1 MARRPEGQVLER
13 HWKSGRGYALR
24 FRAYGERQYLTL
36 GLETEGW
43 DRRRAEEELANVMAD
58 VRRGIW
64 TPPAR
69 RARRG
74 GTAEEAAGAMP
85 TFGSFARSLMAAR
98 KAEMSEANY
107 AYKENALAHL
117 LPYFGEWPLHEID
130 IQAVDAFRGHMVEV
144 SEARRRARES
154 GQPMR
159 NEWGQ
164 ALRPLSPATINK
176 TIDTL
181 QWVLSVA
188 VEYRYIAEN
197 PAAGRRRRLRA
208 KRPAP
213 VHLDSVEQIAA
224 LLEAAGQLDRDK
236 RWLTNDRR
244 PIIATLLLAG
254 PRAGELCNLRWRD
267 IDLANG
273 RISIG
278 RSKTQAGLREIV
290 LLPLLRD
297 ELSAH
302 KAHAYRSDPDDPVFP
317 TGTGGHRDKDNL
329 RNRILASAVKR
340 ADKLLEER
348 RQTPLP
354 HGVTPH
360 KLRHTFASILIATGE
375 DPASVMAQLGHT
387 DPKFTLRVYTHIM
400 RRGPAERARLKALVD
415 GESIKVVERVT
426 SEGPDNDGRRV
437 VHPA

>member
-1 MARRPEGQVLER
+1 MARRSEGQVLER

-36 GLETEGW
+36 GSETEGW
-43 DRRRAEEELANVMAD
+43 NRNRAEEELANVMAD

-64 TPPAR
+64 VPPTRRPR
-69 RARRG
+69 RAG
-74 GTAEEAAGAMP
+74 EAETADGMP
-85 TFGSFARSLMAAR
+85 TFDSFARSLMTAR
-98 KAEMSEANY
+98 KGEMSEANY
-107 AYKENALAHL
+107 AYKQNALAHI
-117 LPYFGEWPLHEID
+117 LPYFEGWLLHQID
-130 IQAVDAFRGHMVEV
+130 IQAVDAFRGHMIEV

-154 GQPMR
+154 GEPMR

-188 VEYRYIAEN
+188 VEYRYISEN

-213 VHLDSVEQIAA
+213 VHLDSVEQIAT

-267 IDLANG
+267 VDLANG
-273 RISIG
+273 RIRIG

-302 KAHAYRSDPDDPVFP
+302 KARAYRSGPDDPVFP

-340 ADKLLEER
+340 ADELLEQHG
-348 RQTPLP
+348 QTPLP

-400 RRGPAERARLKALVD
+400 RRGTAERARLKALVT
-415 GESIKVVERVT
+415 GES
-426 SEGPDNDGRRV
+426 N
-437 VHPA
+437 

>member
-1 MARRPEGQVLER
+1 MLTDREVTEVARRSEGQVLER

-36 GLETEGW
+36 GSETEGW
-43 DRRRAEEELANVMAD
+43 NRSRAEEELANVMAD

-64 TPPAR
+64 VPPTRRPR
-69 RARRG
+69 RAG
-74 GTAEEAAGAMP
+74 AEEEADAMP
-85 TFGSFARSLMAAR
+85 TFDSFARSLMAAR
-98 KAEMSEANY
+98 KGEMSEANY
-107 AYKENALAHL
+107 AYKENALAHV
-117 LPYFGEWPLHEID
+117 LPYFDGWPLHEID
-130 IQAVDAFRGHMVEV
+130 IQAVDAFRAHMVEV

-154 GQPMR
+154 GEPMR

-188 VEYRYIAEN
+188 VEYRYISEN

-213 VHLDSVEQIAA
+213 VHLDSVEQIAT

-244 PIIATLLLAG
+244 PIIATLLFAG

-267 IDLANG
+267 VDLANG
-273 RISIG
+273 RIRIG

-302 KAHAYRSDPDDPVFP
+302 KARAYRSGPDDPVFP

-340 ADKLLEER
+340 ADQLLEER
-348 RQTPLP
+348 NRTPLP
-354 HGVTPH
+354 RGVTPH

-400 RRGPAERARLKALVD
+400 RRGPAERAQLKALVSGD
-415 GESIKVVERVT
+415 SIELAELATPEQDV
-426 SEGPDNDGRRV
+426 RR
-437 VHPA
+437 

>member
-13 HWKSGRGYALR
+13 LWKSGRGYALR

-36 GLETEGW
+36 GPETEGW

-64 TPPAR
+64 TPPTR
-69 RARRG
+69 RARRTG
-74 GTAEEAAGAMP
+74 AAEASDAMP
-85 TFGSFARSLMAAR
+85 TFDSFARSLMAAR
-98 KAEMSEANY
+98 QSEMSEANY
-107 AYKENALAHL
+107 AYKENALAHI
-117 LPYFGEWPLHEID
+117 LPYFGDWLLHEID

-144 SEARRRARES
+144 SEARRRARDS

-159 NEWGQ
+159 NEGGQ

-213 VHLDSVEQIAA
+213 VHLDSVEQIAT
-224 LLEAAGQLDRDK
+224 LLEAAGQRDRDK

-244 PIIATLLLAG
+244 PIIATLLFAG

-267 IDLANG
+267 VDLANG
-273 RISIG
+273 RIRIAAPRLRPGCG
-278 RSKTQAGLREIV
+278 RSSCSPSCATNSQ
-290 LLPLLRD
+290 
-297 ELSAH
+297 
-302 KAHAYRSDPDDPVFP
+302 P
-317 TGTGGHRDKDNL
+317 TRRAPT
-329 RNRILASAVKR
+329 AVAPTIR
-340 ADKLLEER
+340 CS
-348 RQTPLP
+348 PP
-354 HGVTPH
+354 
-360 KLRHTFASILIATGE
+360 
-375 DPASVMAQLGHT
+375 
-387 DPKFTLRVYTHIM
+387 
-400 RRGPAERARLKALVD
+400 GPAGTATRTTYATASSPRPSGEPTSCSKSAARRPCRMASLP
-415 GESIKVVERVT
+415 T
-426 SEGPDNDGRRV
+426 SCATPSPRS
-437 VHPA
+437 

>member
-1 MARRPEGQVLER
+1 VARRPEGQVLER

-24 FRAYGERQYLTL
+24 FRAFGERQYLTL
-36 GLETEGW
+36 GLETDGW

-64 TPPAR
+64 TPPTR
-69 RARRG
+69 RARRAG
-74 GTAEEAAGAMP
+74 AAEAADAMP
-85 TFGSFARSLMAAR
+85 TFDSFARSLMAAR
-98 KAEMSEANY
+98 KGEMSEANR
-107 AYKENALAHL
+107 AYKENALAHV
-117 LPYFGEWPLHEID
+117 LPYFGDWPLHEID

-144 SEARRRARES
+144 SEARRRARDS

-188 VEYRYIAEN
+188 VEYRYISEN

-213 VHLDSVEQIAA
+213 VHLDSVEQIAT

-236 RWLTNDRR
+236 RRLTSDRR

-267 IDLANG
+267 VDLANG
-273 RISIG
+273 RIRIG

-302 KAHAYRSDPDDPVFP
+302 KARAYRSGPDDPVFP

-340 ADKLLEER
+340 ADKLLEAR
-348 RQTPLP
+348 GQTPLP

-400 RRGPAERARLKALVD
+400 RRGSAERARLTALVN
-415 GESIKVVERVT
+415 GEEIEAVELHTTEREV
-426 SEGPDNDGRRV
+426 RR
-437 VHPA
+437 

>member
-1 MARRPEGQVLER
+1 VARRPEGQVLER

-64 TPPAR
+64 TPPTR
-69 RARRG
+69 RARRAG
-74 GTAEEAAGAMP
+74 AGEESDAMP
-85 TFGSFARSLMAAR
+85 TFDSFARSLMAAR
-98 KAEMSEANY
+98 KGEMSEANR
-107 AYKENALAHL
+107 AYKENALAHV
-117 LPYFGEWPLHEID
+117 LPYFGDWPLHEID

-144 SEARRRARES
+144 SEARRRARDS
-154 GQPMR
+154 GEPMR

-213 VHLDSVEQIAA
+213 VHLDSVEQIAT

-236 RWLTNDRR
+236 RWLTNDRQ

-267 IDLANG
+267 VDLANG
-273 RISIG
+273 RIRIG
-278 RSKTQAGLREIV
+278 RSKTQAGMREIV

-302 KAHAYRSDPDDPVFP
+302 KARAYCSGPDDPVFP

-329 RNRILASAVKR
+329 RNRILASAAKR
-340 ADKLLEER
+340 ADQLLEER
-348 RQTPLP
+348 GQTPLP
-354 HGVTPH
+354 RGVTPH

-400 RRGPAERARLKALVD
+400 RRGPAERARLKALVNGD
-415 GESIKVVERVT
+415 PIEPVELFTER
-426 SEGPDNDGRRV
+426 GA
-437 VHPA
+437 HQ

>member
-24 FRAYGERQYLTL
+24 FRAFGERQYLTL

-64 TPPAR
+64 TPSRR
-69 RARRG
+69 RARR
-74 GTAEEAAGAMP
+74 AAAAEAADAMP
-85 TFGSFARSLMAAR
+85 TFDSFARSLMAAR
-98 KAEMSEANY
+98 KGEMSEANY
-107 AYKENALAHL
+107 AYKENALTHI
-117 LPYFGEWPLHEID
+117 LPYFGDWPLHEID

-154 GQPMR
+154 GEPMR

-188 VEYRYIAEN
+188 VEYRYISEN

-213 VHLDSVEQIAA
+213 VHLDSVEQIST

-267 IDLANG
+267 VDLANG
-273 RISIG
+273 RIRIG

-290 LLPLLRD
+290 LLPLLSD

-302 KAHAYRSDPDDPVFP
+302 KARAYRSGPDDPVFP

-340 ADKLLEER
+340 ADELLEER
-348 RQTPLP
+348 GQTPLP

-400 RRGPAERARLKALVD
+400 RRGPAERARLKALVNGAG
-415 GESIKVVERVT
+415 GELGELPS
-426 SEGPDNDGRRV
+426 PDWEAQAGDGRC
-437 VHPA
+437 P

>member
-1 MARRPEGQVLER
+1 VLTDQEVTEVARRSEGQVVER

-36 GLETEGW
+36 GPETEGW
-43 DRRRAEEELANVMAD
+43 NRRRAEEELANVMAD

-64 TPPAR
+64 VPPTRRPR
-69 RARRG
+69 RAG
-74 GTAEEAAGAMP
+74 AAAEAADAMP
-85 TFGSFARSLMAAR
+85 TFGSFARTLMAAR
-98 KAEMSEANY
+98 KGEMSEANY
-107 AYKENALAHL
+107 AYKENALAHV
-117 LPYFGEWPLHEID
+117 LPYFGSWLLHEID

-144 SEARRRARES
+144 SEARRCARES
-154 GQPMR
+154 GEPMR

-213 VHLDSVEQIAA
+213 VHLDSVEQIAT

-254 PRAGELCNLRWRD
+254 LRAGELCSLRWRD
-267 IDLANG
+267 VDLANG
-273 RISIG
+273 RIRIG

-302 KAHAYRSDPDDPVFP
+302 KARAYRSGPDDPVFP

-340 ADKLLEER
+340 ADELLEAR
-348 RQTPLP
+348 GQTPLP
-354 HGVTPH
+354 RGVTPH

-387 DPKFTLRVYTHIM
+387 DPKFTLRVYTHMM
-400 RRGPAERARLKALVD
+400 RRGSAERARLKALVNGD
-415 GESIKVVERVT
+415 QIELGERPTPER
-426 SEGPDNDGRRV
+426 EMQ
-437 VHPA
+437 

>member
-1 MARRPEGQVLER
+1 
-13 HWKSGRGYALR
+13 
-24 FRAYGERQYLTL
+24 
-36 GLETEGW
+36 
-43 DRRRAEEELANVMAD
+43 
-58 VRRGIW
+58 
-64 TPPAR
+64 
-69 RARRG
+69 
-74 GTAEEAAGAMP
+74 MP
-85 TFGSFARSLMAAR
+85 TFGSFAQSLMAAR
-98 KAEMSEANY
+98 KSEMSEANY
-107 AYKENALAHL
+107 AYKENALAHVV
-117 LPYFGEWPLHEID
+117 PYFGSWPLHEID

-159 NEWGQ
+159 NEWDQ

-181 QWVLSVA
+181 QWVISVA
-188 VEYRYIAEN
+188 VEYRYISEN

-213 VHLDSVEQIAA
+213 VHLDSVEQIAT

-236 RWLTNDRR
+236 RWLTDDRR

-302 KAHAYRSDPDDPVFP
+302 KARAYRSGPDDPVFP

-340 ADKLLEER
+340 ADELLEER
-348 RQTPLP
+348 GHTPLP
-354 HGVTPH
+354 RGVTPH

-400 RRGPAERARLKALVD
+400 RRGKDERERLKALVN
-415 GESIKVVERVT
+415 GESIESAESVSPEPEILR
-426 SEGPDNDGRRV
+426 
-437 VHPA
+437 

>member
-1 MARRPEGQVLER
+1 MAHRSEGQVLER

-24 FRAYGERQYLTL
+24 FRAYGERRYLTL

-43 DRRRAEEELANVMAD
+43 NRRRAAEELANVMAD

-64 TPPAR
+64 TPPSR
-69 RARRG
+69 RPRHIG
-74 GTAEEAAGAMP
+74 AAGKELAGTP

-98 KAEMSEANY
+98 KSEMSEANY
-107 AYKENALAHL
+107 RYKENALVHI
-117 LPYFGEWPLHEID
+117 LPYFGSWLLPEID
-130 IQAVDAFRGHMVEV
+130 IEAVDAFRAHMVEV

-188 VEYRYIAEN
+188 LEYRHISEN
-197 PAAGRRRRLRA
+197 PAVGRRRRLRA

-213 VHLDSVEQIAA
+213 VHLDSVEQIAT

-236 RWLTNDRR
+236 RWLTSDRR

-254 PRAGELCNLRWRD
+254 PRASELCNLCWRD
-267 IDLANG
+267 VDLAAG
-273 RISIG
+273 RIRIG

-302 KAHAYRSDPDDPVFP
+302 KARAYRNGPDDPVFP

-329 RNRILASAVKR
+329 RNRILAAAVKR
-340 ADKLLEER
+340 ANQLLEAR
-348 RQTPLP
+348 GRTPLP

-375 DPASVMAQLGHT
+375 DPASVIAQLGHT

-400 RRGPAERARLKALVD
+400 RRGPVERAQLKALVNGD
-415 GESIKVVERVT
+415 SIELKELAT
-426 SEGPDNDGRRV
+426 AG
-437 VHPA
+437 

>member
-1 MARRPEGQVLER
+1 VLER

-64 TPPAR
+64 TPPPR

-74 GTAEEAAGAMP
+74 GAADAADAMP
-85 TFGSFARSLMAAR
+85 TFDSFARSLMAAR
-98 KAEMSEANY
+98 KGEMSEANY
-107 AYKENALAHL
+107 AYKENALAHI
-117 LPYFGEWPLHEID
+117 LPYFGDWLLHEID

-176 TIDTL
+176 AIDTL

-188 VEYRYIAEN
+188 VEYRYISEN

-208 KRPAP
+208 KRPPP
-213 VHLDSVEQIAA
+213 VHLDSVEQIAT

-244 PIIATLLLAG
+244 AIIATLLLAG

-267 IDLANG
+267 VDLANG
-273 RISIG
+273 RIRIA

-302 KAHAYRSDPDDPVFP
+302 KARAYRSGPDDPVFP

-340 ADKLLEER
+340 ADQLLEER
-348 RQTPLP
+348 GHTPLP
-354 HGVTPH
+354 RGVTPH

-400 RRGPAERARLKALVD
+400 RRGPAERARLKALVN
-415 GESIKVVERVT
+415 GEEIEPVELST
-426 SEGPDNDGRRV
+426 TESE
-437 VHPA
+437 AQQ

>member
-1 MARRPEGQVLER
+1 VTEVARRPEGQVLER

-36 GLETEGW
+36 GPETEGW
-43 DRRRAEEELANVMAD
+43 DHRRAEEELANVMAD

-64 TPPAR
+64 TPPTR
-69 RARRG
+69 RARRVG
-74 GTAEEAAGAMP
+74 AEEAADAMP
-85 TFGSFARSLMAAR
+85 TFDSFARSLMAAR
-98 KAEMSEANY
+98 KGEMSEANR
-107 AYKENALAHL
+107 AYKENALAHV
-117 LPYFGEWPLHEID
+117 LPYFGDWALHEID

-144 SEARRRARES
+144 SEARRRARDS
-154 GQPMR
+154 GEAMR

-188 VEYRYIAEN
+188 VEYRYISEN

-208 KRPAP
+208 KRPVP
-213 VHLDSVEQIAA
+213 VHLDSVEQIAT

-267 IDLANG
+267 VDLANG
-273 RISIG
+273 RIRIG

-290 LLPLLRD
+290 LLPLLHD

-302 KAHAYRSDPDDPVFP
+302 KARAYRSGPDDPVFP

-329 RNRILASAVKR
+329 RNRILTSAVKR
-340 ADKLLEER
+340 ADQLLEER
-348 RQTPLP
+348 GQTPLP
-354 HGVTPH
+354 RGVTPH

-400 RRGPAERARLKALVD
+400 RRGPAERARLKALVNGD
-415 GESIKVVERVT
+415 PIELAESAMSER
-426 SEGPDNDGRRV
+426 EARK
-437 VHPA
+437 

>member
-1 MARRPEGQVLER
+1 VTEVARRPEGQVLER

-24 FRAYGERQYLTL
+24 FCAYGERQYLTL

-64 TPPAR
+64 APPTR

-74 GTAEEAAGAMP
+74 GAPEEADAVP

-98 KAEMSEANY
+98 KGEMSEANR
-107 AYKENALAHL
+107 AYKENALAHI
-117 LPYFGEWPLHEID
+117 LPYFGDWALHEID

-154 GQPMR
+154 GEPMR

-164 ALRPLSPATINK
+164 VLRPLSPATINK

-213 VHLDSVEQIAA
+213 VHLDSVEQIAT

-267 IDLANG
+267 VDLANG
-273 RISIG
+273 RIRIG

-302 KAHAYRSDPDDPVFP
+302 KARAYRSGPDDPVFP

-340 ADKLLEER
+340 ADELLEER
-348 RQTPLP
+348 GQMPLP

-400 RRGPAERARLKALVD
+400 RRGPAERARLKALVSGD
-415 GESIKVVERVT
+415 PVEPVELSTER
-426 SEGPDNDGRRV
+426 EA
-437 VHPA
+437 HQ

>member
-1 MARRPEGQVLER
+1 VTRRPDGQVLER

-64 TPPAR
+64 TPPTR
-69 RARRG
+69 RVRRVG
-74 GTAEEAAGAMP
+74 AAEASDAMP
-85 TFGSFARSLMAAR
+85 TFDSFARSLMAAR
-98 KAEMSEANY
+98 KGEMSEANC
-107 AYKENALAHL
+107 AYKKNALAHV
-117 LPYFGEWPLHEID
+117 LPYFGDWPLHEID

-144 SEARRRARES
+144 SEARRRARDS
-154 GQPMR
+154 GEPMR
-159 NEWGQ
+159 NDWGQ

-188 VEYRYIAEN
+188 VEYRYISEN

-213 VHLDSVEQIAA
+213 VHLDSVEQIAT

-236 RWLTNDRR
+236 RWLTNDRQ

-254 PRAGELCNLRWRD
+254 PRAGELCDLRWRD
-267 IDLANG
+267 VDLANG
-273 RISIG
+273 RIRIG

-302 KAHAYRSDPDDPVFP
+302 KARAYCSGPDDPVFP

-348 RQTPLP
+348 AQTPLP

-387 DPKFTLRVYTHIM
+387 DPKFTLRVYTHMM
-400 RRGPAERARLKALVD
+400 RRGSAERARLKALVN
-415 GESIKVVERVT
+415 GEPIEAITIPT
-426 SEGPDNDGRRV
+426 SDRGAQR
-437 VHPA
+437 

>member
-1 MARRPEGQVLER
+1 LER

-64 TPPAR
+64 TPPTR

-74 GTAEEAAGAMP
+74 GAATAADAMP
-85 TFGSFARSLMAAR
+85 TFDSFARSLMAAR
-98 KAEMSEANY
+98 KGEMSEANR
-107 AYKENALAHL
+107 AYKENALAHV
-117 LPYFGEWPLHEID
+117 LPYFGDWPLHEID

-144 SEARRRARES
+144 SEARRRARDS
-154 GQPMR
+154 GEPMR
-159 NEWGQ
+159 NDWGQ

-188 VEYRYIAEN
+188 VEYRYISEN

-213 VHLDSVEQIAA
+213 VHLDSVEQIAT

-267 IDLANG
+267 VDLANG
-273 RISIG
+273 RIRIG

-302 KAHAYRSDPDDPVFP
+302 KARAYRNGPDDPVFP

-340 ADKLLEER
+340 ADELLEAR
-348 RQTPLP
+348 GQTPLP

-400 RRGPAERARLKALVD
+400 RRGPAERARLKALVSGD
-415 GESIKVVERVT
+415 QIGLEELPT
-426 SEGPDNDGRRV
+426 SNREASNDRS
-437 VHPA
+437 P

>member
-1 MARRPEGQVLER
+1 MARRSEGQVVER

-36 GLETEGW
+36 GPETEGW
-43 DRRRAEEELANVMAD
+43 NRKRAKEELANVMAD

-64 TPPAR
+64 VPPTRRSR
-69 RARRG
+69 RARA
-74 GTAEEAAGAMP
+74 AEGASDAMP
-85 TFGSFARSLMAAR
+85 TFGSFARSLMAR
-98 KAEMSEANY
+98 KSEMSEANY
-107 AYKENALAHL
+107 AYKENALAHVV
-117 LPYFGEWPLHEID
+117 PYFGSWPLHEID

-159 NEWGQ
+159 NDWGQ

-188 VEYRYIAEN
+188 IEYRYIPEN

-208 KRPAP
+208 MRPAP
-213 VHLDSVEQIAA
+213 VHLDSVEQIAT

-236 RWLTNDRR
+236 RWLTDDRR

-302 KAHAYRSDPDDPVFP
+302 KACAYRSAPDDPVFP

-340 ADKLLEER
+340 ADQLLEER
-348 RQTPLP
+348 GQTPLP

-387 DPKFTLRVYTHIM
+387 DPKFTLRVYAHIM
-400 RRGPAERARLKALVD
+400 RRGPAERTRLKALV
-415 GESIKVVERVT
+415 GGKEIEPAILPTPEREVQ
-426 SEGPDNDGRRV
+426 R
-437 VHPA
+437 

>member
-1 MARRPEGQVLER
+1 MASRPEGQVLER

-64 TPPAR
+64 TPPTR
-69 RARRG
+69 RVRRVG
-74 GTAEEAAGAMP
+74 AAEESDAMP
-85 TFGSFARSLMAAR
+85 NFDSFARNLMAAR
-98 KAEMSEANY
+98 KGEMSEANY
-107 AYKENALAHL
+107 AYKQNALGHI
-117 LPYFGEWPLHEID
+117 LPYFGDWPLHEID
-130 IQAVDAFRGHMVEV
+130 IQAVDAFRGHMVEI

-154 GQPMR
+154 DQPMR

-188 VEYRYIAEN
+188 VEYRYISEN
-197 PAAGRRRRLRA
+197 PATGRRRRLRA

-213 VHLDSVEQIAA
+213 VHLDSVEQIAT

-236 RWLTNDRR
+236 HWLTNDRR

-267 IDLANG
+267 VDLANG
-273 RISIG
+273 RIRIG

-302 KAHAYRSDPDDPVFP
+302 KARAHRSGPDDPVFP

-340 ADKLLEER
+340 ADQLFEER
-348 RQTPLP
+348 GQTPLP

-400 RRGPAERARLKALVD
+400 RRGPAERARLKALVNGD
-415 GESIKVVERVT
+415 KIGSVELSKTERQMQQ
-426 SEGPDNDGRRV
+426 
-437 VHPA
+437 

>member
-24 FRAYGERQYLTL
+24 FRAYGERLYLTL

-43 DRRRAEEELANVMAD
+43 DRKRAEEELANVMAD

-64 TPPAR
+64 TPPTR
-69 RARRG
+69 RPRRTG
-74 GTAEEAAGAMP
+74 AEEASDAMP

-98 KAEMSEANY
+98 KSEMSEANY
-107 AYKENALAHL
+107 AYKENALAHV
-117 LPYFGEWPLHEID
+117 LPYFGGWPLHEID

-144 SEARRRARES
+144 SEARRRARDS
-154 GQPMR
+154 GEPMR
-159 NEWGQ
+159 NEWDQ

-208 KRPAP
+208 RRPAP
-213 VHLDSVEQIAA
+213 VHLDSVEQIAT
-224 LLEAAGQLDRDK
+224 LLEAASQLDRDK

-267 IDLANG
+267 VDLANG
-273 RISIG
+273 RIRIG

-302 KAHAYRSDPDDPVFP
+302 KARACRSGPDDPVFP

-340 ADKLLEER
+340 ADELLEER
-348 RQTPLP
+348 GQTPLP

-400 RRGPAERARLKALVD
+400 RRDPAERGRLKALVNGD
-415 GESIKVVERVT
+415 PVALSEMAT
-426 SEGPDNDGRRV
+426 SEREAQR
-437 VHPA
+437 

>member
-1 MARRPEGQVLER
+1 MARRPEGQVVER

-43 DRRRAEEELANVMAD
+43 NRRRAEEELANVMAD

-64 TPPAR
+64 SPPTR
-69 RARRG
+69 RARRAG
-74 GTAEEAAGAMP
+74 AAEAADAMP
-85 TFGSFARSLMAAR
+85 TFDSFARSLMAAR
-98 KAEMSEANY
+98 KGEMSEANY
-107 AYKENALAHL
+107 AYKENALAHI

-144 SEARRRARES
+144 SEARRRARDS

-159 NEWGQ
+159 SEWGQ
-164 ALRPLSPATINK
+164 ALRPLSPTTINK

-188 VEYRYIAEN
+188 VEYRYISEN
-197 PAAGRRRRLRA
+197 PAGGRRRRLRA
-208 KRPAP
+208 RRPAP
-213 VHLDSVEQIAA
+213 VHLDSVEQIAT

-267 IDLANG
+267 VDLANG

-302 KAHAYRSDPDDPVFP
+302 KARAYRSGPDDPVFP

-340 ADKLLEER
+340 ADKLLEAR
-348 RQTPLP
+348 GQTPLS

-400 RRGPAERARLKALVD
+400 RRGPAERARLKALVS
-415 GESIKVVERVT
+415 GEEIE
-426 SEGPDNDGRRV
+426 
-437 VHPA
+437 PACLPTPEQEVQR

>member
-1 MARRPEGQVLER
+1 MER

-36 GLETEGW
+36 GPEAEGW
-43 DRRRAEEELANVMAD
+43 NRKRAEEELANVMAD

-64 TPPAR
+64 VPPTRRPR
-69 RARRG
+69 RAG
-74 GTAEEAAGAMP
+74 AAEAVDAMP

-98 KAEMSEANY
+98 KGEMSEANY
-107 AYKENALAHL
+107 AYKENALAHI
-117 LPYFGEWPLHEID
+117 LPYFDDWPLHELD

-154 GQPMR
+154 DQPMR

-188 VEYRYIAEN
+188 VEYRYISEN

-208 KRPAP
+208 KGPAP
-213 VHLDSVEQIAA
+213 VHLDSVEQIAT

-244 PIIATLLLAG
+244 PIIATLLFAG

-267 IDLANG
+267 VDLANG
-273 RISIG
+273 RIRIG

-302 KAHAYRSDPDDPVFP
+302 KARAYRSGADDPVFP

-329 RNRILASAVKR
+329 RNRILASAVER
-340 ADKLLEER
+340 ADHLLEAR
-348 RQTPLP
+348 GQTPLP

-360 KLRHTFASILIATGE
+360 KLRHTFASILIATGD

-400 RRGPAERARLKALVD
+400 RRGPAERAQLNALVKGD
-415 GESIKVVERVT
+415 EIE
-426 SEGPDNDGRRV
+426 
-437 VHPA
+437 PASLPTPE